1 MNKGYTIDCEAADL
15 ICLAVLKD
23 HRDYLQ
29 SELKSHLETGSY
41 MHPEDLV
48 KNKKL
53 VKKMTYLIDNY
64 FGG

>member
-1 MNKGYTIDCEAADL
+1 MKTYEIDCDVADS

-29 SELKSHLETGSY
+29 SELDNYESGGYLH
-41 MHPEDLV
+41 EDDV
-48 KNKKL
+48 KKNKKL

>member
-1 MNKGYTIDCEAADL
+1 MNDYGYRIDCETADR
-15 ICLAVLKD
+15 ICLTVLKD

-29 SELKSHLETGSY
+29 KELNNYEQGGYL
-41 MHPEDLV
+41 HPEDVV

>member
-1 MNKGYTIDCEAADL
+1 MSDYGYKIDCETADR
-15 ICLAVLKD
+15 ICLTVLKD

-29 SELKSHLETGSY
+29 KELNNYEQGGYL
-41 MHPEDLV
+41 HPEDVV

-64 FGG
+64 FGA